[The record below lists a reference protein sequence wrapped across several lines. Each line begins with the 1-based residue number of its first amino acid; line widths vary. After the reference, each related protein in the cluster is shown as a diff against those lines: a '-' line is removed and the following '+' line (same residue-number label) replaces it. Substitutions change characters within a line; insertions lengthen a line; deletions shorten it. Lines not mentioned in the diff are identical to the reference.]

1 MDMDLVT
8 TILIGLA
15 VGVMVELVLPGHT
28 FAELTLAM
36 CLGIAGALLA
46 RFVGTR
52 EDFFEG
58 DDPQAFIAAILGA
71 IVVLLLYG
79 FFFRRRWRRRH

>member
-1 MDMDLVT
+1 MELVM

-28 FAELTLAM
+28 FGELVLAIV
-36 CLGIAGALLA
+36 LGIAGALMA
-46 RFVGTR
+46 RLVGTWTAL
-52 EDFFEG
+52 FEPDTPG
-58 DDPQAFIAAILGA
+58 AFVAAIIGA

-79 FFFRRRWRRRH
+79 GFFRRKWKRRGH